1 MNSIVSREKLTPCGY
16 NDILGCQEYNTKSV
30 VCMTANGDN
39 NFLNEGIVEGSI
51 LFIDTNQ
58 KYAQGQLNVFKY
70 RENTNPQYRLSRT
83 KVKDATF
90 FGIVLLA
97 INQYN

>member
-1 MNSIVSREKLTPCGY
+1 MEKEKLTPCGFH
-16 NDILGCQEYNTKSV
+16 DILGCQGYNTKSV

-58 KYAQGQLNVFKY
+58 KYTQGQLNVFKY